1 MKFVRRPAKPRYF
14 PTVRGKSKTPN
25 ANKRYVLVIDVG
37 GSNVKVR
44 NSAGRRTAKF
54 KSGKTMTARQ
64 MATQARE
71 LVSDWHYDVVSI
83 GIPGPVRHGRPT
95 ADPINIGGGWR
106 RFDFKKVFGK
116 PVKLINDAAMQA
128 LGSYEGGRML
138 FIGLGTGL
146 GSALIVDGVVV
157 PLELCQMRYSRRKTL
172 EDLLGKG
179 GLRRIGPARWRK
191 AVEAAITNLKAAFVV
206 DYVVIGGGNVKK
218 LKHLPAGARRGSNR
232 HAFRGGVRL
241 WQQWPM
247 GARVKKHR
255 LIIT

>member
-1 MKFVRRPAKPRYF
+1 
-14 PTVRGKSKTPN
+14 
-25 ANKRYVLVIDVG
+25 
-37 GSNVKVR
+37 
-44 NSAGRRTAKF
+44 
-54 KSGKTMTARQ
+54 
-64 MATQARE
+64 
-71 LVSDWHYDVVSI
+71 
-83 GIPGPVRHGRPT
+83 
-95 ADPINIGGGWR
+95 
-106 RFDFKKVFGK
+106 
-116 PVKLINDAAMQA
+116 MQA

-241 WQQWPM
+241 WQQSPM